1 MRLSVVLPVFNG
13 ARYLVEAI
21 ESILGQTRPAEEVI
35 AVDDGSTDG
44 SRAILERYPQ
54 VRIVARTRAGCAA
67 ARNAGAALATG
78 EVIGFA
84 DQDDIQCP
92 ERFASQIETLRAD
105 PDLGFVVCAQRNFLT
120 PAMAQPP
127 SWLDPRALDKPQHG
141 FGTNALML
149 RREVLKRIGPF
160 DPGKVPIDDA
170 DWLLRALDGG

>member
-92 ERFASQIETLRAD
+92 ERFASRAACVGGSREAPGEVAGPGRLR
-105 PDLGFVVCAQRNFLT
+105 
-120 PAMAQPP
+120 
-127 SWLDPRALDKPQHG
+127 PRTWDSPI
-141 FGTNALML
+141 
-149 RREVLKRIGPF
+149 RRR
-160 DPGKVPIDDA
+160 
-170 DWLLRALDGG
+170 GGIRH